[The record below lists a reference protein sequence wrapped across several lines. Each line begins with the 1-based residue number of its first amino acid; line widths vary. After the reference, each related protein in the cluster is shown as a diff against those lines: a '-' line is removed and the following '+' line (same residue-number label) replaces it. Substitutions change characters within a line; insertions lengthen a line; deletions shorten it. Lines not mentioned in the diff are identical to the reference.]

1 MSETVT
7 VGLTDSQ
14 RDLLLRGLRYVRSSV
29 MLEVREPST
38 EDDEERR
45 IQLRDIAQLVDRLSA
60 SEPGKPR

>member
-7 VGLTDSQ
+7 VGLTDAQ

-38 EDDEERR
+38 QDDDERR
-45 IQLRDIAQLVDRLSA
+45 HQLRDIAQLVDRLNA